1 MRRGLVIFSRYIIM
15 HKQKTNKGIK
25 KRFKVTATG
34 KLRYKHANGS
44 HLMCSKNA
52 KKRKRI
58 AGPAIMTGVYA
69 KMIKAISGK

>member
-1 MRRGLVIFSRYIIM
+1 MRRSLVIFSRYEIM

-25 KRFKVTATG
+25 KRFKVTASG
-34 KLRYKHANGS
+34 KLRYKHPDGN

-58 AGPAIMTGVYA
+58 AGPAVMTGVYA
-69 KMIKAISGK
+69 KKIKAIYGK

>member
-1 MRRGLVIFSRYIIM
+1 MRRSLVIFSGYKIM

-25 KRFKVTATG
+25 KRFKVTASG

-44 HLMCSKNA
+44 HLMNSKNA

-58 AGPAIMTGVYA
+58 ASPGMMTGVYA
-69 KMIKAISGK
+69 KMVKAIYGK